1 MILIANPI
9 YDVVF
14 KYLLDDI
21 LIAKELLSTILGVN
35 IIEIAVKPQETVVN
49 DETSGEIKIFRLDFK
64 AVIKME
70 DGLHKTVLIEL
81 QKARKSYDISR
92 FRTYLGENY
101 KKQETITSTDGTQ
114 EPSSLEIVSIYI
126 LGFNLEGVEVPVLKV
141 SRTYT
146 DAITNEI
153 VAANN
158 DFITKLTH
166 ESYTI
171 QVKRLRREQR
181 NKLEE
186 VLEIFSQDNATQ
198 NLHNIEIASESKNP
212 LVKKI
217 VKRLSK
223 AASDETIK
231 RTMDA
236 EDMIEMLINREAK
249 EQLKIQAEMY
259 EEMLKES
266 NEQFEKEKEKM
277 VELAEKEKKDMIEL
291 AEKEKRDMTELAEK
305 EKRDMTEQNEKLKRQ
320 LEALQNKK

>member
-14 KYLLDDI
+14 KYLLEDAF
-21 LIAKELLSTILGVN
+21 IAKELLSTILGVS
-35 IIEIAVKPQETVVN
+35 IVELTVKPQETLVN

-64 AVIKME
+64 AVIKLP
-70 DGLHKTVLIEL
+70 DGAQKTVLIEL
-81 QKARKSYDISR
+81 QKAKKSYDISR

-101 KKQETITSTDGTQ
+101 KKQEVISIADGVQ
-114 EPSSLEIVSIYI
+114 ESVSLEIVSIYI
-126 LGFNLEGVEVPVLKV
+126 LGFNLDGVNVPVLKV

-153 VAANN
+153 VVANN
-158 DFITKLTH
+158 EFITKLTH

-171 QVKRLRREQR
+171 QVRRLKRAQR
-181 NKLEE
+181 TQLEE
-186 VLEIFSQDNATQ
+186 VLEIFSQDNVTQ
-198 NLHNIEIASESKNP
+198 DLHNIEIANDSKNP

-236 EDMIEMLINREAK
+236 EDMIERLINREAK
-249 EQLKIQAEMY
+249 EQLKEMAEQH
-259 EEMLKES
+259 EEKLKEIAFQVEKDKKEMI
-266 NEQFEKEKEKM
+266 EQFEKDKREKD
-277 VELAEKEKKDMIEL
+277 KEIE
-291 AEKEKRDMTELAEK
+291 E
-305 EKRDMTEQNEKLKRQ
+305 LKR
-320 LEALQNKK
+320 LLARK

>member
-14 KYLLDDI
+14 KYLLEDT

-35 IIEIAVKPQETVVN
+35 IIELTVKPQETIVN
-49 DETSGEIKIFRLDFK
+49 DETSGEVKIFRLDFK
-64 AVIKME
+64 AVIKMS

-81 QKARKSYDISR
+81 QKAKKTYDISR
-92 FRTYLGENY
+92 FRMYLGENY
-101 KKQETITSTDGTQ
+101 KRQETITLEDGTQ
-114 EPSSLEIVSIYI
+114 EPTSLEIISIYI

-141 SRTYT
+141 CRTYT

-153 VAANN
+153 VTANN
-158 DFITKLTH
+158 EFISKLTH

-171 QVKRLRREQR
+171 QVRRLKRAQR

-186 VLEIFSQDNATQ
+186 VLEVFSQDNVTK
-198 NLHNIEIASESKNP
+198 NLHNIEIMDESKNP

-236 EDMIEMLINREAK
+236 EDMIERLIDREAK
-249 EQLKIQAEMY
+249 EQLKEQAEEY
-259 EEMLKES
+259 EEKLREQAI
-266 NEQFEKEKEKM
+266 QFEKEK
-277 VELAEKEKKDMIEL
+277 AE
-291 AEKEKRDMTELAEK
+291 
-305 EKRDMTEQNEKLKRQ
+305 LKRQ
-320 LEALQNKK
+320 IEELQKKK

>member
-14 KYLLDDI
+14 KYLLEDT

-35 IIEIAVKPQETVVN
+35 IVELTVKPQETLVN
-49 DETSGEIKIFRLDFK
+49 DETSGEVKIFRLDFK
-64 AVIKME
+64 AVIKMS

-81 QKARKSYDISR
+81 QKAKKSYDISR

-101 KKQETITSTDGTQ
+101 KKQETITLEDGTQ
-114 EPSSLEIVSIYI
+114 EPTSLEIVSIYI

-141 SRTYT
+141 SRTFT

-153 VAANN
+153 VSANN
-158 DFITKLTH
+158 EFITKLTH

-171 QVKRLRREQR
+171 QVRRLKRAQR

-186 VLEIFSQDNATQ
+186 VLEIFSQDNVTK
-198 NLHNIEIASESKNP
+198 NLHNIEIAVESKNP

-223 AASDETIK
+223 AAGDETIK

-236 EDMIEMLINREAK
+236 EDMIERLINREAK
-249 EQLKIQAEMY
+249 EQLKEQAEMY
-259 EEMLKES
+259 EEKLS
-266 NEQFEKEKEKM
+266 LKEKE
-277 VELAEKEKKDMIEL
+277 
-291 AEKEKRDMTELAEK
+291 
-305 EKRDMTEQNEKLKRQ
+305 NEELKRQ
-320 LEALQNKK
+320 IEELRNKK